1 MDVLEQQALVNIS
14 KITSTIDWEQRRYEI
29 ARNIFPDVFFDYLNT
44 NDEIIKHGA
53 QYAVKTADALIVEL
67 KKELKK
73 EEKNKKEI
81 QKKYRFTEETME
93 IRGHIIHRI
102 KAVKDFGYIK
112 KGSLGGWIEKEENL
126 SHDDNCWVDNNAKI
140 FGNAK
145 VSENARIFGDALV
158 YGNAKISGNAIV
170 GDNAKIS
177 GNAKLFDNAVVYYN
191 AVVYGNSIVCGNTVV
206 GIGEIVYNCK

>member
-1 MDVLEQQALVNIS
+1 M
-14 KITSTIDWEQRRYEI
+14 TILYTPDWEQRRYEI
-29 ARNIFPDVFFDYLNT
+29 AKDIFAHTMLLPHDCLSCLSLTSD
-44 NDEIIKHGA
+44 DENA
-53 QYAVKTADALIVEL
+53 AVYAEIAVNFADALIAEL
-67 KKELKK
+67 KKEVKN

-191 AVVYGNSIVCGNTVV
+191 AVVYGNSVVCGNTVV

>member
-67 KKELKK
+67 KKELKN

-158 YGNAKISGNAIV
+158 YGNAKISGNAII

-177 GNAKLFDNAVVYYN
+177 GNAKLFDNAIVYYN

>member
-1 MDVLEQQALVNIS
+1 M
-14 KITSTIDWEQRRYEI
+14 TILYTPDWEQRRYEI
-29 ARNIFPDVFFDYLNT
+29 AKAVVAGQLASP
-44 NDEIIKHGA
+44 IIEGVDPNPSM
-53 QYAVKTADALIVEL
+53 QNVCTWAVNFADALIAEL
-67 KKELKK
+67 KKEVKN
-73 EEKNKKEI
+73 EDKNKKEI
-81 QKKYRFTEETME
+81 QKKYRFTKETME

-191 AVVYGNSIVCGNTVV
+191 AVVYGNSVVCGNTVV